1 MILIVF
7 TVESAGRNAVGNA
20 IVTGILLS
28 LITEER
34 AVILLM
40 FVKLS
45 AVNVNATVSEDPHT
59 IDVRSA
65 SRATVGAVFL
75 NDF

>member
-1 MILIVF
+1 MVLIVF

-34 AVILLM
+34 VVIVLM

-45 AVNVNATVSEDPHT
+45 AVRVNATVSEDPHT
-59 IDVRSA
+59 IDVRSVL
-65 SRATVGAVFL
+65 RAIVGAVFL
-75 NDF
+75 TDF